1 LLQDLGKD
9 IRGCSNWEQELQQ
22 VAASFAATGI
32 EKEAA
37 MGMQRG

>member
-9 IRGCSNWEQELQQ
+9 IRGCSNWEQKLQQ
-22 VAASFAATGI
+22 VAAKDAATGS